1 MWWCTVEDRAEG
13 NPDGQSQE
21 QGHFWLNCE
30 RPWSNRSLGG
40 RVLTITDLPGDVTLT
55 QGFRAT
61 VGKPKHQ
68 EKILRVLRDERDP
81 DVIAC
86 ANARGTYEKAV
97 RAIVSR
103 LSWKDFEL
111 LINIV
116 LDRSG
121 WVRLSRVG
129 GTMKS
134 IDLDVANWVIAERAF
149 VQVKSTA
156 GQRELESS
164 IDNFQ
169 RSPQYNRMIFATHTP
184 EGKLKT
190 PSDPSVHVW
199 QAEQIADLVVR
210 LGLGEWVENR
220 LA

>member
-1 MWWCTVEDRAEG
+1 
-13 NPDGQSQE
+13 
-21 QGHFWLNCE
+21 
-30 RPWSNRSLGG
+30 
-40 RVLTITDLPGDVTLT
+40 
-55 QGFRAT
+55 
-61 VGKPKHQ
+61 
-68 EKILRVLRDERDP
+68 
-81 DVIAC
+81 
-86 ANARGTYEKAV
+86 
-97 RAIVSR
+97 
-103 LSWKDFEL
+103 
-111 LINIV
+111 
-116 LDRSG
+116 
-121 WVRLSRVG
+121 
-129 GTMKS
+129 MKS